1 MCYAREIQ
9 LALSEMHFV
18 REMFPSETLLLKTF
32 GFLPSD
38 FCNNGFGLRTKKRP
52 KWSAIQGFMD

>member
-9 LALSEMHFV
+9 LALSEMQITL

-32 GFLPSD
+32 GFRPLS
-38 FCNNGFGLRTKKRP
+38 FCNNWFSLGRYNLQTDMGY
-52 KWSAIQGFMD
+52 I